1 MNPLTPADLRAKA
14 SGMRAKASAKR
25 GALEHGRKAI
35 PEAKRRDMLESIH
48 RMETLASEM
57 ERAAQRAEATGV

>member
-1 MNPLTPADLRAKA
+1 MTHLTPVDLRAKA
-14 SGMRAKASAKR
+14 HGMRAEARDKR
-25 GALEHGRKAI
+25 GALERGRKAI
-35 PEAKRRDMLESIH
+35 PEAKRRDMLDSIH